1 MTKKQPLF
9 LLVLASLFSLNFP
22 TVSRAQ
28 QLPEEVIRYADMV
41 FHNGYVLTVDTDRGD
56 FTIAEAVAIRD
67 GRILAVGSNEKALRL
82 AGPKTQKIDLN
93 KRAVM
98 PGIIDTHVHPNRY
111 AIRNYFRELPPED
124 QKALRASGVIREWK
138 DKAQVLNQIKQIVEK
153 EDPSKE
159 WIAINVGGGGFGSD
173 EGGGGGLNEVAAS
186 ITRFDLDKVCPNKP
200 LVISSGTW
208 DGMVNSKGLEKL
220 LAIYGQH
227 MPGVLKD
234 SKGVA
239 TGQLRGAPVYILR
252 TEVLPQVSAE
262 GLAPIFAK
270 ELRERWAPLGHT
282 TISTRLNANEI
293 RAYALL
299 DVKGEL
305 PLRVAYGHEIG
316 RWNPFFERDMKRN
329 LGVVLGYGSDM
340 LWMNAITV
348 APPDGSPP
356 DGDICSTYPKREL
369 FAGDVF
375 PEGRCRWDEPGDMTR
390 ETIRLLMKYGFRVAN
405 IHTYGDK
412 GLEAAV
418 DLFERYGGAGKRFAL
433 DHSALFNPNVLKKS
447 GQLGMYWS
455 VAAQK
460 FLEDPEMLAKAYGRE
475 VTNSWAFPLRALIEA
490 GAKVTYEASA
500 RRGNPKLTPFF
511 DMEMFVTRRDGKGNV
526 WGAHH
531 ALDRKTVI
539 RMMTRWGAEYVLRE
553 KVLGSIEPGKFADLI
568 VLDKNPLDPAL
579 PDEELSEIK
588 ILMTMVGG
596 KVVYQAP
603 ELGL

>member
-1 MTKKQPLF
+1 MITKKQTSFLIFFVNLF
-9 LLVLASLFSLNFP
+9 LLALPA
-22 TVSRAQ
+22 VSQAQ

-56 FTIAEAVAIRD
+56 FTIAEAAAIRD
-67 GRILAVGSNEKALRL
+67 GKILAVGSNDRVLKL
-82 AGPKTQKIDLN
+82 AGPKTHKIDLN
-93 KRAVM
+93 KKALM

-111 AIRNYFRELPPED
+111 AISNYFRELPPEA
-124 QKALRASGVIREWK
+124 QKVLRASGVIREWK
-138 DKAQVLNQIKQIVEK
+138 DKAQVLDQIKQMVER

-159 WIAINVGGGGFGSD
+159 WIAINA
-173 EGGGGGLNEVAAS
+173 GGGGLNEVAAS

-220 LAIYGQH
+220 LAIYGQQL
-227 MPGVLKD
+227 PGVLKD
-234 SKGVA
+234 GKGVA

-252 TEVLPQVSAE
+252 TEVLPQVSSE
-262 GLAPIFAK
+262 DLAPIFAK

-299 DVKGEL
+299 DLKGEL
-305 PLRVAYGHEIG
+305 PLRVAYGHEVG

-329 LGVVLGYGSDM
+329 IGVVLGYGSDM

-356 DGDICSTYPKREL
+356 DGDICSSYPKRDR
-369 FAGDVF
+369 FPGDVF
-375 PEGRCRWDEPGDMTR
+375 PEGRCRWDEAGDMTR
-390 ETIRLLMKYGFRVAN
+390 ETIRLLMKLGFRVAN
-405 IHTYGDK
+405 IHTYGDR
-412 GLEAAV
+412 GLEVAV
-418 DLFERYGGAGKRFAL
+418 DLFEKYGGAGKRFAL
-433 DHSALFNPNVLKKS
+433 DHTALFNPNVMKKS

-460 FLEDPEMLAKAYGRE
+460 FYEDPEMLAKVYGKE
-475 VTNSWAFPLRALIEA
+475 VTNSWAFPLRALIET

-500 RRGNPKLTPFF
+500 RRGNPELTPFF

-526 WGAHH
+526 WGEHH

-553 KVLGSIEPGKFADLI
+553 KALGSIEPGKFADLI
-568 VLDKNPLDPAL
+568 VLDKNPLDPARS
-579 PDEELSEIK
+579 DDELSEIK

-596 KVVYQAP
+596 KVVYQAADFDM
-603 ELGL
+603 